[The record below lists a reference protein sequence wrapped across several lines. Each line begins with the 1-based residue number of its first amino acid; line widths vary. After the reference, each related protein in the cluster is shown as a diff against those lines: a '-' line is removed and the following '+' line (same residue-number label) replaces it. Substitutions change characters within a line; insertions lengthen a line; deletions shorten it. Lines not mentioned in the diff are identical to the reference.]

1 LVKRNIEKF
10 LIVTGL
16 IGITMA
22 AGIANDSL
30 TISNN
35 ELANKYQNAPKQ
47 IKDKYTVENASF
59 VREVKADP
67 KDRMLIKIG
76 GKNSFEPK
84 IKIDKWDEVGFS
96 IKIKNNQLVMPSIS
110 FEDDKI
116 KWEKG
121 DKKIEFYEVEADEE
135 NQDGAYKFV
144 WYLDKKPKSN
154 IVDFEIISD
163 GVDFLYQPPLT
174 QEEIDEGAFRPDRV
188 IGSYAVYASEKK
200 VNWVG
205 GKEYKA
211 GKVGHIYRPKI
222 IDANGDW
229 VWGNLHIENGIYS
242 VEIPQEFLDEA
253 VYPIKAND
261 TFGYTTIGES
271 FHYPAQDQLSGVNFT
286 SPADISGETVNSVSF
301 YVNPD
306 SQSLKGLIYTEN
318 DGSSE
323 IPLVSNAIG
332 GAVTGSSDNWYVSNF
347 ETSPSLSNNTV
358 YFISYIVN
366 STIGYGKYDT
376 DSGVFAEKADNSY
389 SSPAAISAYDHYGDD
404 DKKHSIYVTYAS
416 SGGGGSNDV
425 WQWTTFPQ

>member
-96 IKIKNNQLVMPSIS
+96 IKLKNNQLVMPSIS

-261 TFGYTTIGES
+261 TFGYTTKGSSNYEL
-271 FHYPAQDQLSGVNFT
+271 DQNYAVASKFT
-286 SPADISGETVNSVSF
+286 SPAGDNEASKLTIATAGDNNNCKGVIWLVS
-301 YVNPD
+301 
-306 SQSLKGLIYTEN
+306 
-318 DGSSE
+318 DGS
-323 IPLVSNAIG
+323 VQKV
-332 GAVTGSSDNWYVSNF
+332 GAAFLDSSDDWHDSTFSTNF
-347 ETSPSLSNNTV
+347 SLSASTNYYLGGV
-358 YFISYIVN
+358 SDGYPLYI
-366 STIGYGKYDT
+366 YM
-376 DSGVFAEKADNSY
+376 DSGDIDQLAIDFSNSY
-389 SSPAAISAYDHYGDD
+389 SSPTTHSVDSKDD
-404 DKKHSIYVTYAS
+404 YKLSVYATYTS